1 MKINDG
7 ISRRIILLIVGNSDS
22 FFQATD
28 EVIESET
35 KDELGVK
42 SRDSEL
48 DTSTLSRRK
57 NTKRSE
63 FLHQAPGTAS
73 LTQTSHV
80 ATAEPSRA
88 MSFKIIM
95 GVAIMSLIIG
105 VILGKRY

>member
-22 FFQATD
+22 FLQATD
-28 EVIESET
+28 EAIESET
-35 KDELGVK
+35 KDEMGVK

-57 NTKRSE
+57 NTKRRD

-80 ATAEPSRA
+80 ATGPSRA

-95 GVAIMSLIIG
+95 GVAIMSLIVG